1 MSVLAFACILTSFNS
16 NALAHEH
23 VAFDAN
29 VSSWASIEVQRALD
43 MGLVPIIDLPT
54 DYQAPITRS
63 QFRCIAMNYIAV
75 QENCG
80 ADIFDKLVG
89 TYVAEKNLDGTIKS
103 AFSDGSQND
112 SLAYYLGLV
121 QGRGDGTFDPNSAIS
136 RQEAAVMLIRAYD
149 VCGGTMPQDP
159 MTTDYIDGEE
169 IADWALDSISMLAS
183 WNVMNGMENGAFM
196 PKEQYSIE
204 QCIVTFLRLYENA
217 PISRKNGNIAPMF
230 TYEQCRDYL
239 NTITVNVEECIAGDS
254 IITEEVDGPIASFIR
269 LDVTGVMLGTASMYF
284 LYKEGGI
291 KPVDL
296 GICSYPT
303 PQNTIYSSLRTE
315 NLHFS
320 ENGQIFYCNA
330 ILPQDAIL
338 NTIDGD
344 EILVH
349 QSGTYQISIDVGT
362 NRLIKLE
369 SADLSC
375 IPHI

>member
-1 MSVLAFACILTSFNS
+1 
-16 NALAHEH
+16 
-23 VAFDAN
+23 
-29 VSSWASIEVQRALD
+29 
-43 MGLVPIIDLPT
+43 
-54 DYQAPITRS
+54 
-63 QFRCIAMNYIAV
+63 
-75 QENCG
+75 
-80 ADIFDKLVG
+80 
-89 TYVAEKNLDGTIKS
+89 
-103 AFSDGSQND
+103 
-112 SLAYYLGLV
+112 
-121 QGRGDGTFDPNSAIS
+121 
-136 RQEAAVMLIRAYD
+136 
-149 VCGGTMPQDP
+149 
-159 MTTDYIDGEE
+159 
-169 IADWALDSISMLAS
+169 
-183 WNVMNGMENGAFM
+183 M

-217 PISRKNGNIAPMF
+217 PISRKNGNITPMF
-230 TYEQCRDYL
+230 TYEQCHDYL

-315 NLHFS
+315 NLRFS

-369 SADLSC
+369 SVDLSSM
-375 IPHI
+375 PHI